1 MHFSLFEIMFLQF
14 IINLIRE
21 TLLWSSFWRG
31 KIPVFQQQDTTHFL
45 PSKDQIFVEPR
56 AIDFGFCTEGKKPHA
71 AESSCDATGN
81 V

>member
-21 TLLWSSFWRG
+21 TLMKQFLTW
-31 KIPVFQQQDTTHFL
+31 QDPSLSAAGHNNFL